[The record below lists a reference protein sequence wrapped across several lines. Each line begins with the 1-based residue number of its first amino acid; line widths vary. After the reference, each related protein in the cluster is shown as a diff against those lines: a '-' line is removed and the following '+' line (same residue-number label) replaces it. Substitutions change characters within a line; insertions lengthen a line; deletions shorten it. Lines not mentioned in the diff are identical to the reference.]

1 MKAAICCP
9 GPSLNLLD
17 APPAADILIGVN
29 RAVLRFACHWLAAKD
44 YTTLKQIYREGGPR
58 GTPSLFTI
66 PQTWKDSRDKFGP
79 FPQFITTDQIAPPI
93 PNWSVKTAPAAL
105 VLAAH
110 LGATSID
117 VYGADWTNEPDF
129 DGVLID
135 GTQRDEARWNDE
147 AIYWA
152 AVTAYLKDK
161 GVTVWR
167 HITADANQ

>member
-29 RAVLRFACHWLAAKD
+29 RAILRFPCQWLAAMD
-44 YTTLKQIYREGGPR
+44 YTTVKQLHREGA
-58 GTPSLFTI
+58 TMPSLFTRE
-66 PQTWKDSRDKFGP
+66 QTWADVKHKFGP
-79 FPQFITTDQIAPPI
+79 FPQFITTDQIAI
-93 PNWSVKTAPAAL
+93 PVRRWAFKTAPAAL

-117 VYGADWTNEPDF
+117 VFGADWTNEPDF
-129 DGVLID
+129 DGQLID

-147 AIYWA
+147 AGIWNDVVIYLA
-152 AVTAYLKDK
+152 ER
-161 GVTVWR
+161 GVKTCR
-167 HITADANQ
+167 HIAAKPTA